1 MRRCD
6 ARLGSIPAG
15 SASRSRKGFLLR
27 TFTSESA
34 RVVTVAEL
42 RELNG
47 PLGDVIES
55 FFRANYDLSPKTE
68 RWYRQNLAA
77 FCAFVVTH
85 ERRAPLLQDINKA
98 MVDAFLKWRRTVPTR
113 KYPGG
118 SPFAVRAAAV
128 TLKRVATFLAADGI
142 LSDQGLS
149 VLRHV
154 KRGKVD
160 DDVRRPL
167 SDLERDSVI
176 DAASHLGTMPRA
188 VCVLGFGS
196 GLRLNEIR
204 EARVSD
210 LDLGRGEFNV
220 RPETSKFGK
229 GRTVFLHP
237 AVVSDLDRY
246 LRNRSTGPE
255 PEAPLFPTRSGG
267 PFTEDGFSKLFQRLH
282 RASRVRAF
290 SAHLM
295 RHTWATNFM
304 RVPGASLL
312 ELKRQGGWQRWEQVE
327 RYSHAVPHHDRRTLP
342 NPLGIQKTAFGQLP
356 STRVSRLSV
365 AG

>member
-1 MRRCD
+1 VRR
-6 ARLGSIPAG
+6 L
-15 SASRSRKGFLLR
+15 
-27 TFTSESA
+27 
-34 RVVTVAEL
+34 
-42 RELNG
+42 
-47 PLGDVIES
+47 
-55 FFRANYDLSPKTE
+55 
-68 RWYRQNLAA
+68 
-77 FCAFVVTH
+77 
-85 ERRAPLLQDINKA
+85 
-98 MVDAFLKWRRTVPTR
+98 
-113 KYPGG
+113 
-118 SPFAVRAAAV
+118 
-128 TLKRVATFLAADGI
+128 
-142 LSDQGLS
+142 
-149 VLRHV
+149 
-154 KRGKVD
+154 GKVD

-167 SDLERDSVI
+167 SDPERDSVI

-196 GLRLNEIR
+196 GLRLNELR
-204 EARVSD
+204 EAKVSD
-210 LDLGRGEFNV
+210 LDLDRGEFNV

-246 LRNRSTGPE
+246 LRNRSATRE
-255 PEAPLFPTRSGG
+255 PEAPLFPTRAGD

-282 RASRVRAF
+282 RASRIRTF

-304 RVPGASLL
+304 RIPGASLL

-342 NPLGIQKTAFGQLP
+342 NPLGVQKTAFGQLP

-365 AG
+365 VG

>member
-1 MRRCD
+1 M
-6 ARLGSIPAG
+6 
-15 SASRSRKGFLLR
+15 
-27 TFTSESA
+27 
-34 RVVTVAEL
+34 AEL
-42 RELNG
+42 REMNG

-77 FCAFVVTH
+77 FSGFVVANQ
-85 ERRAPLLQDINKA
+85 RRPAMLQDLNKA
-98 MVDAFLKWRRTVPTR
+98 MVDAFLKWRRGAPTR
-113 KYPGG
+113 KYPAG

-128 TLKRVATFLAADGI
+128 TLKRFASYLAVDGI
-142 LSDQGLS
+142 LAGDGGTS

-160 DDVRRPL
+160 DDVRQPL
-167 SDLERDSVI
+167 SDPERDRVI
-176 DAASHLGTMPRA
+176 SAASSLAGAARA

-196 GLRLNEIR
+196 GLRLNELR
-204 EARVSD
+204 EATVGD
-210 LDLGRGEFNV
+210 LDLQRGEFNV

-246 LRNRSTGPE
+246 LRNRGTARDGHM
-255 PEAPLFPTRSGG
+255 PLFPTRSGD
-267 PFTEDGFSKLFQRLH
+267 PYTEDGFSKLFTRIH
-282 RASRVRAF
+282 RASGVRTF

-327 RYSHAVPHHDRRTLP
+327 RYSHSVPHHDRRTLP
-342 NPLGIQKTAFGQLP
+342 NPLEVQKTAFGQLP

-365 AG
+365 IG

>member
-1 MRRCD
+1 
-6 ARLGSIPAG
+6 
-15 SASRSRKGFLLR
+15 LR
-27 TFTSESA
+27 TFTTESA

-42 RELNG
+42 REVNC

-77 FCAFVVTH
+77 FCGFVLVH
-85 ERRAPLLQDINKA
+85 ERRPALLQDVNKA
-98 MVDAFLKWRRTVPTR
+98 MVDAFLKWRRTKPTR
-113 KYPGG
+113 KYPDG

-128 TLKRVATFLAADGI
+128 TLKRLATFLAADGI
-142 LSDQGLS
+142 LGDQGRS

-167 SDLERDSVI
+167 SDIERDSII
-176 DAASHLGTMPRA
+176 DAASHLGVVPRA

-196 GLRLNEIR
+196 GLRLNELR
-204 EARVSD
+204 EARVTD

-237 AVVSDLDRY
+237 AVVSDVDRY
-246 LRNRSTGPE
+246 LRNRSTSHE
-255 PEAPLFPTRSGG
+255 PEAPLFPTRSGD
-267 PFTEDGFSKLFQRLH
+267 PFSGDGFSKLFQRVH
-282 RASRVRAF
+282 RASRVRTF

-342 NPLGIQKTAFGQLP
+342 NPLSVQKTAFGQSP
-356 STRVSRLSV
+356 STRVSRLSIV
-365 AG
+365 G

>member
-1 MRRCD
+1 LKVRR
-6 ARLGSIPAG
+6 SI
-15 SASRSRKGFLLR
+15 
-27 TFTSESA
+27 
-34 RVVTVAEL
+34 
-42 RELNG
+42 
-47 PLGDVIES
+47 
-55 FFRANYDLSPKTE
+55 
-68 RWYRQNLAA
+68 
-77 FCAFVVTH
+77 
-85 ERRAPLLQDINKA
+85 
-98 MVDAFLKWRRTVPTR
+98 PTR

-128 TLKRVATFLAADGI
+128 TLKRLASHLAVDGI
-142 LSDQGLS
+142 LADAGGVS

-167 SDLERDSVI
+167 SDSESESAI
-176 DAASHLGTMPRA
+176 NAASKLGPVARA
-188 VCVLGFGS
+188 ACVLGFGS
-196 GLRLNEIR
+196 GLRLNELR
-204 EARVSD
+204 EARVGD
-210 LDLGRGEFNV
+210 LDLQRGEFHV

-237 AVVSDLDRY
+237 AIASDLDRY
-246 LRNRSTGPE
+246 LRDRNTNRE
-255 PEAPLFPTRSGG
+255 ADAPLFPTRSSD
-267 PFTEDGFSKLFQRLH
+267 PFTEDGFSKLFQRIH
-282 RASRVRAF
+282 RASGLRTF

-342 NPLGIQKTAFGQLP
+342 NPLQKTAFGQQP

>member
-1 MRRCD
+1 
-6 ARLGSIPAG
+6 
-15 SASRSRKGFLLR
+15 LR
-27 TFTSESA
+27 TFTSESS
-34 RVVTVAEL
+34 VLTIAEL
-42 RELNG
+42 RQVNVA
-47 PLGDVIES
+47 LGDVIES

-68 RWYRQNLAA
+68 RWYRQNLRA
-77 FCAFVVTH
+77 FCAFVLANQ
-85 ERRAPLLQDINKA
+85 RRPAILQDVNKA
-98 MVDAFLKWRRTVPTR
+98 MADAFLKWRRSVPTR

-128 TLKRVATFLAADGI
+128 TLKRFASYLAIDGI
-142 LSDQGLS
+142 LADVGGIS

-167 SDLERDSVI
+167 SDSESDSAI
-176 DAASHLGTMPRA
+176 SAASNLGTVPRA

-196 GLRLNEIR
+196 GLRLNELR
-204 EARVSD
+204 EARVCD
-210 LDLGRGEFNV
+210 LDLQRGEFHV

-237 AVVSDLDRY
+237 AIASDLDRY
-246 LRNRSTGPE
+246 LRDRSTNRE
-255 PEAPLFPTRSGG
+255 SDAPLFPTRTSQ
-267 PFTEDGFSKLFQRLH
+267 PFTEDGFAKLFQRIH
-282 RASRVRAF
+282 RVSELRTF

-342 NPLGIQKTAFGQLP
+342 NPLQKTAFGQQP
-356 STRVSRLSV
+356 SARVSRLSAV
-365 AG
+365 S

>member
-1 MRRCD
+1 M
-6 ARLGSIPAG
+6 
-15 SASRSRKGFLLR
+15 R
-27 TFTSESA
+27 TFTTESA
-34 RVVTVAEL
+34 RVLTVAEL
-42 RELNG
+42 REMKA

-68 RWYRQNLAA
+68 RWYRQNLRA
-77 FCAFVVTH
+77 FSAFVVANQ
-85 ERRAPLLQDINKA
+85 RRPAILQDVNKA
-98 MVDAFLKWRRTVPTR
+98 MVDAFLKWRRSAPTR
-113 KYPGG
+113 KYPAG

-128 TLKRVATFLAADGI
+128 TLKRFATYLAVDGI
-142 LSDQGLS
+142 LADVGGIS

-160 DDVRRPL
+160 DDVRQPL
-167 SDLERDSVI
+167 SDSERESVI
-176 DAASHLGTMPRA
+176 NAASHLGGVPRA

-196 GLRLNEIR
+196 GLRLNELR
-204 EARVSD
+204 EARVGD
-210 LDLGRGEFNV
+210 LDLERGEFNV

-237 AVVSDLDRY
+237 AVPSDLDRY
-246 LRNRSTGPE
+246 LRDRSTNRE
-255 PEAPLFPTRSGG
+255 SDASLFPTRSGD
-267 PFTEDGFSKLFQRLH
+267 PFTEDGFSKLFQRIH
-282 RASRVRAF
+282 HASGLRTF

-342 NPLGIQKTAFGQLP
+342 NPLQKTAFGQQP
-356 STRVSRLSV
+356 STRVSRLSSV
-365 AG
+365 S

>member
-1 MRRCD
+1 MN
-6 ARLGSIPAG
+6 A
-15 SASRSRKGFLLR
+15 
-27 TFTSESA
+27 
-34 RVVTVAEL
+34 
-42 RELNG
+42 

-68 RWYRQNLAA
+68 RWYRQNLRA
-77 FCAFVVTH
+77 FDAFVVAS
-85 ERRAPLLQDINKA
+85 ERRPAMLQDVNKA
-98 MVDAFLKWRRTVPTR
+98 MVDAFLKRRRSIPTP

-128 TLKRVATFLAADGI
+128 TLNRFGSYLAIDGI
-142 LSDQGLS
+142 LADVGGIS

-154 KRGKVD
+154 KGGKVD

-167 SDLERDSVI
+167 SDAEM
-176 DAASHLGTMPRA
+176 ASAINGASRLDGVPRA

-196 GLRLNEIR
+196 GLRLNELR
-204 EARVSD
+204 EARVGD
-210 LDLGRGEFNV
+210 LDLQRGEFNV

-237 AVVSDLDRY
+237 AVAGDVERY
-246 LRNRSTGPE
+246 LRDRSMNRETD
-255 PEAPLFPTRSGG
+255 APLFPTRSSE
-267 PFTEDGFSKLFQRLH
+267 PFTQDGFGKLFQRIH
-282 RASRVRAF
+282 RTSSVRTF

-342 NPLGIQKTAFGQLP
+342 NPLQKTAFGQLP
-356 STRVSRLSV
+356 SARVSRLSRV
-365 AG
+365 G

>member
-1 MRRCD
+1 
-6 ARLGSIPAG
+6 
-15 SASRSRKGFLLR
+15 LR
-27 TFTSESA
+27 TFKTEST
-34 RVVTVAEL
+34 RIFTFAEL
-42 RELNG
+42 REVNA
-47 PLGDVIES
+47 PLGEVIES
-55 FFRANYDLSPKTE
+55 FFRANYDLSRKTE

-77 FCAFVVTH
+77 FCAFVVGH
-85 ERRAPLLQDINKA
+85 ERRPALLQDINKA
-98 MVDAFLKWRRTVPTR
+98 MVDAFLKWRRTKPTP

-128 TLKRVATFLAADGI
+128 TLKRFATYLAADGI
-142 LSDQGLS
+142 LADQGGS
-149 VLRHV
+149 VLRNV

-167 SDLERDSVI
+167 SDPERDSII
-176 DAASHLGTMPRA
+176 DAASHFGAMPRA

-196 GLRLNEIR
+196 GLRLNELR
-204 EARVSD
+204 EATVSD
-210 LDLGRGEFNV
+210 LDLSRGEFNV

-237 AVVSDLDRY
+237 AVVSDLERY
-246 LRNRSTGPE
+246 LRNRSTIRE
-255 PEAPLFPTRSGG
+255 PEAPLFPTRSGD
-267 PFTEDGFSKLFQRLH
+267 PFSEDGFSKLFQRLH

-304 RVPGASLL
+304 RIPGASLL

-342 NPLGIQKTAFGQLP
+342 NPLGVQKTAFGQLP